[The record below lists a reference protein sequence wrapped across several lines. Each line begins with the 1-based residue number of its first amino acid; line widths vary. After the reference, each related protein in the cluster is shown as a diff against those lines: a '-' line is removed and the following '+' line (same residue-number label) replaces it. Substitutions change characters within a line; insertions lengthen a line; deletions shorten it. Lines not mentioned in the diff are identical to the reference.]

1 MKQICYYYSC
11 LTFYACMPCV
21 SMKRVNEI
29 TKLSVLSIGIS
40 INISFHT
47 PVLLL
52 WTYILQQ
59 GILHMCKKF

>member
-1 MKQICYYYSC
+1 M
-11 LTFYACMPCV
+11 YAT
-21 SMKRVNEI
+21 SVNKI

-47 PVLLL
+47 PVLVL

-59 GILHMCKKF
+59 GYCICAKRLNESSAISSQGW

>member
-1 MKQICYYYSC
+1 M
-11 LTFYACMPCV
+11 YAT
-21 SMKRVNEI
+21 SVNNI

-47 PVLLL
+47 QVLVL

>member
-1 MKQICYYYSC
+1 M
-11 LTFYACMPCV
+11 YAM
-21 SMKRVNEI
+21 RVNEI

-52 WTYILQQ
+52 
-59 GILHMCKKF
+59 